1 MIINE
6 RTLKARGVYDIQRKD
21 TLALQDV
28 QDFGPAN
35 LRARCLVSN
44 IIQG

>member
-1 MIINE
+1 MIFHTLEVKVCMIRNE

-28 QDFGPAN
+28 
-35 LRARCLVSN
+35 
-44 IIQG
+44 